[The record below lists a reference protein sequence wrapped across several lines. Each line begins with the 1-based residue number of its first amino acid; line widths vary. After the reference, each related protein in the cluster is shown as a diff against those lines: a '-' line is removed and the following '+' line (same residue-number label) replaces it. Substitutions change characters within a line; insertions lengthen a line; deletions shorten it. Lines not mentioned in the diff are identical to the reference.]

1 MIKNSFPLYLKIKF
15 VKNFKKIMSPIKPRL
30 IILLI
35 SFLLTISSYA
45 QKHTLSGYIR
55 DIETG
60 EELLGAN
67 ININEIKTGTSTNLY
82 GFYSLTVP
90 DGTYEVVFSFIG
102 YQETT
107 KTIEINKDVSLNI
120 DLKPTAF
127 TTGEVVVSGERSD
140 ANVNSSRMSV
150 EKIAVEDIKKLPAFM
165 GEVDVMKTIQLLPGV
180 QAAGEGNT
188 GFYVRGGG
196 PDQNLILLD
205 EATVYN
211 ASHLFGFFSVF
222 NADAI
227 KGFEL
232 YKGGMPAQYGGR
244 ISSVMDI
251 SMNNGNM
258 KSYDFEGGIG
268 TISTRLTAQGPIV
281 KDKASF
287 LISGRRTYIDILV
300 KPFVNKESPFRNS
313 GYYFYDANLKLN
325 YKFSDKDRI
334 YLSGY
339 YGKDVFNFSSTDAG
353 FGMKIPWGNGIGS
366 LRWNH
371 LFSNKFFVNTTL
383 LFSDYQFQT
392 DVSMGTGE
400 ETTFRLIQS
409 SGIRDYH
416 FKQDYSFIPS
426 PRHTIKF
433 GTEYIYHQFTPN
445 TLQIETEDTELD
457 LGKSQKQFAHEAA
470 VYIGDDFTVSE
481 KLTIYAGLR
490 ASTFIQTGE
499 FTRFVKDQYRLDNID
514 TIQYGPGEIVAD
526 YYSLEPRA
534 NIKYSLTSTSSIKA
548 SYMRNKQYIHLASL
562 SASTLPTD
570 LWVPSS
576 DVVKPQIGTQYSI
589 GYFRNFKDNLFET
602 SLQIYYKDMDNLIEY
617 ADGALPMDQL
627 NDNADNYFV
636 SGTGQSYGMEVF
648 IKKRYGDLTGWLG
661 YTLSKTD
668 RQFDEI
674 NEGEIFPAKYDRRHD
689 LSLTLSYQIN
699 EKLSASAVFVYAT
712 GNTTTLPVARYT
724 INGEII
730 EEYGPRNSYRMD
742 PYHRLDLSVT
752 WITKQ
757 TKKWESSW
765 NFSIYNVYNRKNP
778 YFIYFDYEGDA
789 SDGTFQTSAKQVS
802 LFPIL
807 PAVTWNFKF

>member
-1 MIKNSFPLYLKIKF
+1 M
-15 VKNFKKIMSPIKPRL
+15 L
-30 IILLI
+30 IF
-35 SFLLTISSYA
+35 FLLNISSYA

-90 DGTYEVVFSFIG
+90 DGTYEVTFSFIG
-102 YQETT
+102 YQETQ
-107 KTIEINKDVSLNI
+107 KTIEINKDVNLNI
-120 DLKPTAF
+120 DLKSTAF
-127 TTGEVVVSGERSD
+127 TTGEVVVSGERND

-165 GEVDVMKTIQLLPGV
+165 GEVDIMKTIQLLPGV

-339 YGKDVFNFSSTDAG
+339 YGKDVFNFSSTDDG

-392 DVSMGTGE
+392 DVSMGSGE
-400 ETTFRLIQS
+400 ESTFRLIQS

-416 FKQDYSFIPS
+416 FKQDFSFIPS
-426 PRHTIKF
+426 PRHTVRF
-433 GTEYIYHQFTPN
+433 GSEYIFHRFTPN
-445 TLQIETEDTELD
+445 TLQIETEDTEVD
-457 LGKSQKQFAHEAA
+457 LGKSQQQYGHEAA
-470 VYIGDDFTVSE
+470 IYLGDDFTVSE

-490 ASTFIQTGE
+490 ASAFIQVGE

-514 TIQYGPGEIVAD
+514 TIQYASGEIVAD
-526 YYSLEPRA
+526 YYSLEPRV
-534 NIKYSLTSTSSIKA
+534 NVKYSLSPTSSVKA

-576 DVVKPQIGTQYSI
+576 DLVKPQIGAQYSI
-589 GYFRNFKDNLFET
+589 GYFRNFSDNLFET
-602 SLQIYYKDMDNLIEY
+602 SLQIYYKNMDNLIEY

-636 SGTGQSYGMEVF
+636 SGTGQSYGLELF
-648 IKKRYGDLTGWLG
+648 IKKRYGNLTGWIG

-712 GNTTTLPVARYT
+712 GNTTTLPVARYS

-757 TKKWESSW
+757 TKNWESSW

>member
-1 MIKNSFPLYLKIKF
+1 MLKI
-15 VKNFKKIMSPIKPRL
+15 IK
-30 IILLI
+30 ILLI
-35 SFLLTISSYA
+35 LLCFPLLSLA
-45 QKHTLSGYIR
+45 QKHTISGYIR
-55 DIETG
+55 DIKTG

-67 ININEIKTGTSTNLY
+67 IIIKDKKIGTTTNLY
-82 GFYSLTVP
+82 GFYSLTLP
-90 DGTYEVVFSFIG
+90 NGKYEISYSFIG
-102 YQETT
+102 YQE
-107 KTIEINKDVSLNI
+107 IVRNINITADQNINI
-120 DLKPTAF
+120 DLKPTAY
-127 TTGEVVVSGERSD
+127 TTEEVVISSERTD
-140 ANVNSSRMSV
+140 ANVSSSRMSV
-150 EKIAVEDIKKLPAFM
+150 EKIAVDEIKKLPAFM

-258 KSYDFEGGIG
+258 KSYNLEGGIG

-287 LISGRRTYIDILV
+287 LISGRRTYIDILI
-300 KPFVNKESPFRNS
+300 KPFIKKDSPFRNS
-313 GYYFYDANLKLN
+313 GYYFYDGNLKLN
-325 YKFSDKDRI
+325 YKFSDKDRLF
-334 YLSGY
+334 LSGY
-339 YGKDVFNFSSTDAG
+339 YGKDIFNFSSTDAG
-353 FGMKIPWGNGIGS
+353 FNMKIPWGNGIAS

-392 DVSMGTGE
+392 DVSMGSGDDMS
-400 ETTFRLIQS
+400 FRLIQS

-416 FKQDYSFIPS
+416 FKQDFSYLPN
-426 PRHTIKF
+426 PKHTIRF
-433 GTEYIYHQFTPN
+433 GSEYMFHTFTPN
-445 TLQIETEDTELD
+445 TVRVESEDQDID
-457 LGKSQKQFAHEAA
+457 LGRSQNQYAHEAGI
-470 VYIGDDFTVSE
+470 YIGNDYKISDKWTVY
-481 KLTIYAGLR
+481 TGLR
-490 ASTFIQTGE
+490 ATGFIQVGE
-499 FTRFVKDQYRLDNID
+499 FTRFVKDQYLLDNID
-514 TIQYGPGEIVAD
+514 TIHYEKNEKVAD
-526 YYSLEPRA
+526 YYSLEPRL
-534 NIKYSLTSTSSIKA
+534 NIKYSLGRTSSLKF

-576 DVVKPQIGTQYSI
+576 DVVLPQIGAQYAI
-589 GYFRNFKDNLFET
+589 GYFRNFDDNFYET
-602 SLQIYYKDMDNLIEY
+602 SVQFYYKDMDNLIEY

-627 NDNADNYFV
+627 NDNPDNYFV
-636 SGTGQSYGMEVF
+636 FGEGESYGLELFV
-648 IKKRYGDLTGWLG
+648 KKRYGLFTGWIG
-661 YTLSKTD
+661 YTWSKTT
-668 RQFDEI
+668 RRFDEI
-674 NEGEIFPAKYDRRHD
+674 NDGEDFPAKYDRRHD
-689 LSLTLSYQIN
+689 LSVTGSYQIT

-752 WITKQ
+752 WVTKQ
-757 TKKWESSW
+757 TGKYESSW
-765 NFSIYNVYNRKNP
+765 NFSVYNVYNRKNP
-778 YFIYFDYEGDA
+778 YFIYFDYDGNA
-789 SDGTFQTSAKQVS
+789 ADGTFQTKAKQVS
-802 LFPIL
+802 LFPVL
-807 PAVTWNFKF
+807 PAVSWNFKF